1 MILYLEYVGF
11 SKNGGLS
18 PDCGYFIG
26 NKSNWPVNWDFEHK
40 KWMRTKTKNLRTG
53 MLRVENLKFGCWANQ
68 KKDFEHKT
76 FGLTANQLQDF
87 WPSTMLDRS
96 QNRVHHPR
104 EQWNIHE
111 HWPLI
116 LGKNKVF
123 CSPCALGAPLPSASW
138 HPGAIREGQDRGALP
153 WSQGTGHFWE
163 CGDNIEFRTQFCD
176 PCAFMVQWFKLIYE
190 VRGYSKTVE
199 SYSTKFIPDI
209 LVLLLYWR
217 E

>member
-123 CSPCALGAPLPSASW
+123 CSPCALGAALCFLAS
-138 HPGAIREGQDRGALP
+138 RSDQRGSRSRSLALVARNG
-153 WSQGTGHFWE
+153 SFLG
-163 CGDNIEFRTQFCD
+163 
-176 PCAFMVQWFKLIYE
+176 
-190 VRGYSKTVE
+190 
-199 SYSTKFIPDI
+199 
-209 LVLLLYWR
+209 WR
-217 E
+217 QHRI